1 MMDKLKVLLVEDEE
15 SSREELKH
23 LIFQE
28 GTMEVAGEAETVTEA
43 IEFLNSV
50 QFDVV
55 FLDIKMPGI
64 SGLELAGILK
74 KMTRPPVVV
83 FITAYSEHALK
94 AFELEALDYL
104 MKPVF
109 EQRFMETAARIK
121 RYFNRIEKE
130 QKEEKKHLETLERLF
145 IEKEGGRRVP
155 VLPEE
160 IFFFEARDDYAML
173 HTIDQRFLI
182 LSSLKKLEE
191 RLAKFGFFRV
201 HRKCLVNLNK
211 ISEIIPLSRGVI
223 LLRMADLAKSEI
235 LVSRRKAKLL
245 RKVLRF

>member
-1 MMDKLKVLLVEDEE
+1 MDKLRVLLVEDEE

-23 LIFQE
+23 LISRE
-28 GTMEVAGEAETVTEA
+28 ELIEVAGEAETVTEA
-43 IEFLNSV
+43 IELLNAS

-64 SGLELAGILK
+64 SGLQLAGILK
-74 KMTRPPVVV
+74 KMARPPAVV

-94 AFELEALDYL
+94 AFDLEAVDYL
-104 MKPVF
+104 MKPVSEERF
-109 EQRFMETAARIK
+109 EDTVARLKKIF
-121 RYFNRIEKE
+121 RLSERER
-130 QKEEKKHLETLERLF
+130 KEEKQPAETIERLF
-145 IEKEGGRRVP
+145 IEKEGGKRVP

-173 HTIDQRFLI
+173 HTTDQRFLI
-182 LSSLKKLEE
+182 SGSLKKLEE
-191 RLAKFGFFRV
+191 RLSRYGFFRV
-201 HRKCLVNLNK
+201 HRKYLVNLNK

-245 RKVLRF
+245 RKLLKF

>member
-1 MMDKLKVLLVEDEE
+1 MMNKLKVLLVEDEE

-28 GTMEVAGEAETVTEA
+28 GTMEVAGEAETVAEA
-43 IEFLNSV
+43 IELLNSS

-74 KMTRPPVVV
+74 KMAHPPAVV

-94 AFELEALDYL
+94 AFDLEAVDYL
-104 MKPVF
+104 MKPVS
-109 EQRFMETAARIK
+109 EERFGDTVTRLKK
-121 RYFNRIEKE
+121 RFDLPEKE
-130 QKEEKKHLETLERLF
+130 QREEKKYPETLERLF
-145 IEKEGGRRVP
+145 IEKEGGKRVP

-160 IFFFEARDDYAML
+160 IFFLEARDDYAML
-173 HTIDQRFLI
+173 HTVDQRFLI
-182 LSSLKKLEE
+182 SGSLKRLEE
-191 RLAKFGFFRV
+191 RLSKYGFFRA
-201 HRKCLVNLNK
+201 HRKYLVNLNK

-245 RKVLRF
+245 RRVLKF

>member
-1 MMDKLKVLLVEDEE
+1 MDKLKVLLVEDEE

-23 LIFQE
+23 LISQE
-28 GTMEVAGEAETVTEA
+28 GAMEVVAEAETVTEA
-43 IEFLNSV
+43 IEFLNSS

-74 KMTRPPVVV
+74 KMAHPPAVV
-83 FITAYSEHALK
+83 FVTAYSEHALK

-104 MKPVF
+104 MKPVS
-109 EQRFMETAARIK
+109 EQRFLETAARLK
-121 RYFNRIEKE
+121 RRFSIAERE
-130 QKEEKKHLETLERLF
+130 QKEEKKYPETPERLF
-145 IEKEGGRRVP
+145 IEKEGGKRVP

-182 LSSLKKLEE
+182 SGSLKRLEE
-191 RLAKFGFFRV
+191 RLARFGFFRV
-201 HRKCLVNLNK
+201 HRKYLVNLNK

-223 LLRMADLAKSEI
+223 LLRMADMGKSEI

-245 RKVLRF
+245 RKVLKF